1 MAGGDRG
8 LSFRD
13 GRVPPGFAL
22 RYVRMPAETERSYQA
37 AEWADAMVVVETG
50 RVELVATDGGRYTF
64 GPGDIV
70 CLDGLSLRTLRSP
83 GPAPLLLSVVSR
95 YHGRRTAEDR

>member
-1 MAGGDRG
+1 MAGDDRG

-13 GRVPPGFAL
+13 GRVPHGFVL
-22 RYVRMPAETERSYQA
+22 RHLRMPAGTERSYQA
-37 AEWADAMVVVETG
+37 AEWADAMVVIESG
-50 RVELVATDGGRYTF
+50 RIEVVATDGGRYAF

-70 CLDGLSLRTLRSP
+70 CLDGLSLRTLCSR
-83 GPAPLLLSVVSR
+83 GPAPLLLSLVSR